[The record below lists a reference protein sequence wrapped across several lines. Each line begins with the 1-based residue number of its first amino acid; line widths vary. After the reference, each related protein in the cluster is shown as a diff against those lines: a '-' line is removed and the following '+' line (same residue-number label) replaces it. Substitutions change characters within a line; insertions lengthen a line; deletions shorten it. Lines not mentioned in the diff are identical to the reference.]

1 MWTYCRCLIYGSY
14 TILIHLCEV
23 DGKLPFSSASTVL
36 VTEVLK
42 VLFFSVLNVDNV
54 SLSVDSIEAKMIGK
68 CQPAHGGKRAE
79 LLPVRDVM
87 NLCTNERFSI
97 RLKRALI

>member
-42 VLFFSVLNVDNV
+42 VLVFFCV
-54 SLSVDSIEAKMIGK
+54 K
-68 CQPAHGGKRAE
+68 CFIIMCY
-79 LLPVRDVM
+79 LLLM
-87 NLCTNERFSI
+87 L
-97 RLKRALI
+97 